1 MGKRTGKPRGR
12 PRGAKNKHTRDREE
26 QIEQTATEIAEA
38 LGLNGF
44 DGDAHALLMLVYK
57 NASIPMD
64 LRLDAAKAAI
74 GYEKPKLSSVDA
86 KVDGVIGQYAAQP
99 IPVEQRDSDSVA
111 GSSGPAANG
120 HSPGHG

>member
-12 PRGAKNKHTRDREE
+12 PKGSKNLHTREREE
-26 QIEQTATEIAEA
+26 KVEQTAAEIAAA
-38 LGLNGF
+38 LGLQHF

-57 NASIPMD
+57 NAEIPMD

-86 KVDGVIGQYAAQP
+86 SLSGAIGQYEAQP
-99 IPVEQRDSDSVA
+99 IPTEERE
-111 GSSGPAANG
+111 PL
-120 HSPGHG
+120 PHGRSN

>member
-12 PRGAKNKHTRDREE
+12 PKGSKNRHTVEREE
-26 QIEQTATEIAEA
+26 KVEKTAAEIADA
-38 LGLNGF
+38 LGLQGF

-57 NASIPMD
+57 NAEIPMD

-86 KVDGVIGQYAAQP
+86 SLSGAVGQYQAQP
-99 IPVEQRDSDSVA
+99 IPTEEREPLPHARS
-111 GSSGPAANG
+111 N
-120 HSPGHG
+120 

>member
-1 MGKRTGKPRGR
+1 MNEVAERLNETLGE
-12 PRGAKNKHTRDREE
+12 GA
-26 QIEQTATEIAEA
+26 
-38 LGLNGF
+38 F
-44 DGDAHALLMLVYK
+44 DGDAHTLLMAIYK
-57 NASIPMD
+57 DREQPLP

-99 IPVEQRDSDSVA
+99 IPVEQRDSDSLA
-111 GSSGPAANG
+111 GTNGSAANG